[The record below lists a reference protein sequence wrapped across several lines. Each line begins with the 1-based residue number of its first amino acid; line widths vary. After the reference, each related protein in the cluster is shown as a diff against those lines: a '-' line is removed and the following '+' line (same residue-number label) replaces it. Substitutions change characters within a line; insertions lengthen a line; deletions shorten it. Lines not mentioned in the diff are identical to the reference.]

1 MQVGNE
7 HLKFQLRF
15 VTSILKVRLEI
26 ADQYSLKV
34 PRSWKTNTDWETIKV
49 EETKGTY
56 QLRDIPTNTMC
67 DLGLDL
73 GAEKWHYWK
82 NGCNWNKSVVN
93 SMASHVN
100 FLVLTIECTM
110 VM

>member
-56 QLRDIPTNTMC
+56 QLIQCVILDWILEQKNDITGKI
-67 DLGLDL
+67 DEIGISL
-73 GAEKWHYWK
+73 
-82 NGCNWNKSVVN
+82 
-93 SMASHVN
+93 
-100 FLVLTIECTM
+100 
-110 VM
+110 